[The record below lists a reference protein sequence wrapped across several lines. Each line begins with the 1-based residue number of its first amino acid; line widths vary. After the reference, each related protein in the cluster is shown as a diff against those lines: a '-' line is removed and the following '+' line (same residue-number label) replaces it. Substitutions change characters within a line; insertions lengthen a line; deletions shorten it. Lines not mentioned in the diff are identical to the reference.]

1 MSEQPET
8 PRADAGAE
16 PAGPAPT
23 ETVAEVRVSY
33 GEVDKMGVA
42 YYANYLRWFEIGRA
56 EYIRARGK
64 SYKELEAE
72 GFMLPVI
79 EAYVR
84 YREPAA
90 YDDELLVC
98 TAPAELGQVRLR
110 FGYRLLRKA
119 DGALL
124 SDGYTVHACMSPARR
139 VRRFPLE
146 LLKLLK
152 QPACVP

>member
-16 PAGPAPT
+16 PSGPAPT
-23 ETVAEVRVSY
+23 ETVTEVRVSY

-64 SYKELEAE
+64 SYKDLEAE

-90 YDDELLVC
+90 YDDVLLVC

-124 SDGYTVHACMSPARR
+124 AEGHTVHACMSAARR
-139 VRRFPLE
+139 ARRFPLE
-146 LLKLLK
+146 LLKLLRE
-152 QPACVP
+152 PPRP